1 MKDKLRNFIESLFED
16 APKNKQTIE
25 LKEEMLQNL
34 IDKQND
40 LVDSGKSSDAAYNIA
55 PASIGDIH
63 ELIRQ
68 IEKREEN
75 NPLFE
80 QNYDKGRKRFALLL
94 SISVM
99 LYILCV
105 VPVILLEDSVLG
117 VVIMFVMVAI
127 ATGLILYNNMTKP
140 KYLKKDSTVVEEFK
154 EWKANSTE
162 KNTLY
167 QSITKVMWSCITI
180 LYFIVSFLTMAWHIT
195 WIIFLIGSAI
205 QGIIRAIFEL
215 KKQVIK

>member
-34 IDKQND
+34 IDKYND
-40 LVDSGKSSDAAYNIA
+40 LVDSGKSSEAAYNIA
-55 PASIGDIH
+55 TASIGDIH

-105 VPVILLEDSVLG
+105 VPVILLEDSILG

-215 KKQVIK
+215 KK

>member
-34 IDKQND
+34 IDKYND
-40 LVDSGKSSDAAYNIA
+40 LVDSGKSSEAAYNIA
-55 PASIGDIH
+55 TASIGDIH

-127 ATGLILYNNMTKP
+127 ATGRILYNNMTKP

-215 KKQVIK
+215 KK

>member
-34 IDKQND
+34 IDKYND
-40 LVDSGKSSDAAYNIA
+40 LVDSGKSSEAAYNIA
-55 PASIGDIH
+55 TASIGDIH

-75 NPLFE
+75 NPLIE

-215 KKQVIK
+215 KK

>member
-34 IDKQND
+34 IDKYND
-40 LVDSGKSSDAAYNIA
+40 LVDSGKSSEAAYNIA
-55 PASIGDIH
+55 TASIGDIH

-105 VPVILLEDSVLG
+105 VPVILLEDSILG

-127 ATGLILYNNMTKP
+127 ATGLILYNNMTKS

-215 KKQVIK
+215 KK

>member
-34 IDKQND
+34 IDKYND
-40 LVDSGKSSDAAYNIA
+40 LVDSGKSSEAAYNIA
-55 PASIGDIH
+55 TPSIGDIL

-215 KKQVIK
+215 KK

>member
-34 IDKQND
+34 IDKYND
-40 LVDSGKSSDAAYNIA
+40 LVDSGKSSEAAYNIA
-55 PASIGDIH
+55 TASIGDIH

-205 QGIIRAIFEL
+205 QGIIRAIFEF
-215 KKQVIK
+215 KK

>member
-34 IDKQND
+34 IDKYND
-40 LVDSGKSSDAAYNIA
+40 LVDSGKSSEAAYNIA
-55 PASIGDIH
+55 TASIGDIH

-195 WIIFLIGSAI
+195 WIIFLICSAI

-215 KKQVIK
+215 KK

>member
-1 MKDKLRNFIESLFED
+1 MKNKLRNFIESLFED

-34 IDKQND
+34 IDKYND
-40 LVDSGKSSDAAYNIA
+40 LVDSGKSSEAAYNIA
-55 PASIGDIH
+55 TASIGDIH

-215 KKQVIK
+215 KK

>member
-34 IDKQND
+34 IDKYND
-40 LVDSGKSSDAAYNIA
+40 LVDSGKSSEAAYNIA
-55 PASIGDIH
+55 TASIGDIH

-75 NPLFE
+75 NSLFE

-215 KKQVIK
+215 KK

>member
-34 IDKQND
+34 IDKYND
-40 LVDSGKSSDAAYNIA
+40 LVDSGKSSEAAYNIA
-55 PASIGDIH
+55 TASIGDIH

-215 KKQVIK
+215 KNR

>member
-34 IDKQND
+34 IDKYND
-40 LVDSGKSSDAAYNIA
+40 LVDSGKSSEAAYNIA
-55 PASIGDIH
+55 TASIGDIH

-105 VPVILLEDSVLG
+105 VPVILLEASVLG

-215 KKQVIK
+215 KK

>member
-34 IDKQND
+34 IDKYND
-40 LVDSGKSSDAAYNIA
+40 LVDSGKSSEAAYNIA
-55 PASIGDIH
+55 TVNIGDIH

-215 KKQVIK
+215 KK

>member
-34 IDKQND
+34 IDKYND
-40 LVDSGKSSDAAYNIA
+40 LVDSGKSSEASYNIA
-55 PASIGDIH
+55 TASIGDIH

-215 KKQVIK
+215 KK

>member
-34 IDKQND
+34 IDKYND
-40 LVDSGKSSDAAYNIA
+40 LVDSGKSSEAAYNIA
-55 PASIGDIH
+55 TASIGDIH

-68 IEKREEN
+68 IEKKEEN

-215 KKQVIK
+215 KK

>member
-25 LKEEMLQNL
+25 LKEEKLQNL
-34 IDKQND
+34 IDKYND
-40 LVDSGKSSDAAYNIA
+40 LVDSGKSSEAAYNIA
-55 PASIGDIH
+55 TASIGDIH

-215 KKQVIK
+215 KK

>member
-34 IDKQND
+34 IDKYND
-40 LVDSGKSSDAAYNIA
+40 LVDSGKSSEAAYNIA
-55 PASIGDIH
+55 TASIGDIH

-117 VVIMFVMVAI
+117 VVIMFVMAGI

-215 KKQVIK
+215 KK

>member
-34 IDKQND
+34 IDKYND
-40 LVDSGKSSDAAYNIA
+40 LVDSGKSSEAAYNIA
-55 PASIGDIH
+55 TASIGDIH

-105 VPVILLEDSVLG
+105 VPVILLDDSVLG

-215 KKQVIK
+215 KK

>member
-34 IDKQND
+34 IDKYND
-40 LVDSGKSSDAAYNIA
+40 LVDSGKSSEAAYNIA
-55 PASIGDIH
+55 TASIGDIH

-80 QNYDKGRKRFALLL
+80 QNYDTGRKRFALLL

-215 KKQVIK
+215 KK

>member
-34 IDKQND
+34 IDKYND
-40 LVDSGKSSDAAYNIA
+40 LVDSGKSSEAAYNIA
-55 PASIGDIH
+55 TASIGDIH

-80 QNYDKGRKRFALLL
+80 QNYDKGRKRFTLLL

-215 KKQVIK
+215 KK

>member
-16 APKNKQTIE
+16 APKNKKTIE

-34 IDKQND
+34 IDKYND
-40 LVDSGKSSDAAYNIA
+40 LVDSGKSSEAAYNIA
-55 PASIGDIH
+55 TASIGDIH

-215 KKQVIK
+215 KK

>member
-34 IDKQND
+34 IDKYND
-40 LVDSGKSSDAAYNIA
+40 LVDSGKSSEAAYNIA
-55 PASIGDIH
+55 TASIGDIH

-154 EWKANSTE
+154 EWKAKSTE

-215 KKQVIK
+215 KK

>member
-34 IDKQND
+34 IDKYND
-40 LVDSGKSSDAAYNIA
+40 LVDSGKSSEAAYNIA
-55 PASIGDIH
+55 TASIGDIH

-117 VVIMFVMVAI
+117 VVRMFVMVAI

-215 KKQVIK
+215 KK

>member
-34 IDKQND
+34 IDKYND
-40 LVDSGKSSDAAYNIA
+40 LVDSGKSSEVAYNIA
-55 PASIGDIH
+55 TASIGDIH

-215 KKQVIK
+215 KK

>member
-34 IDKQND
+34 IDKYND
-40 LVDSGKSSDAAYNIA
+40 LVDSGKSSEAAYDIA
-55 PASIGDIH
+55 TASIGDIH

-215 KKQVIK
+215 KK

>member
-34 IDKQND
+34 IDKYND
-40 LVDSGKSSDAAYNIA
+40 LVDSGKSSEAAYNIA
-55 PASIGDIH
+55 TASIGDIH

-167 QSITKVMWSCITI
+167 QSITKVKWSCITI

-215 KKQVIK
+215 KK

>member
-34 IDKQND
+34 IDKYND
-40 LVDSGKSSDAAYNIA
+40 LVDSGKSSEAAYNIA
-55 PASIGDIH
+55 TASIGDIN

-215 KKQVIK
+215 KK

>member
-34 IDKQND
+34 IYKYND
-40 LVDSGKSSDAAYNIA
+40 LVDSGKSSEAAYNIA
-55 PASIGDIH
+55 TASIGDIH

-215 KKQVIK
+215 KK

>member
-34 IDKQND
+34 IDKYND
-40 LVDSGKSSDAAYNIA
+40 SVDSGKSSEAAYNIA
-55 PASIGDIH
+55 TASIGDIH

-215 KKQVIK
+215 KK

>member
-1 MKDKLRNFIESLFED
+1 MKDKLRKFIESLFED

-34 IDKQND
+34 IDKYND
-40 LVDSGKSSDAAYNIA
+40 LVDSGKSSEAAYNIA
-55 PASIGDIH
+55 TASIGDIH

-215 KKQVIK
+215 KK

>member
-1 MKDKLRNFIESLFED
+1 MLQ
-16 APKNKQTIE
+16 KNKQTIE

-34 IDKQND
+34 IDKYND
-40 LVDSGKSSDAAYNIA
+40 LVDSGKSSEAAYNIA
-55 PASIGDIH
+55 TASIGDIH

-180 LYFIVSFLTMAWHIT
+180 LYFIVSFFNNGLAYHVDYFFNWQCYSRNYSCHIRT
-195 WIIFLIGSAI
+195 
-205 QGIIRAIFEL
+205 
-215 KKQVIK
+215 

>member
-34 IDKQND
+34 IDKYND
-40 LVDSGKSSDAAYNIA
+40 LVDSGKSSEAAYNIA
-55 PASIGDIH
+55 TASIGDIH

-105 VPVILLEDSVLG
+105 VPVILLEDNVLG

-215 KKQVIK
+215 KK

>member
-1 MKDKLRNFIESLFED
+1 MKDKLRNFIESLFEE
-16 APKNKQTIE
+16 APKNKQTFE

-34 IDKQND
+34 IDKYND
-40 LVDSGKSSDAAYNIA
+40 LVDSGKSSEAAYNIA
-55 PASIGDIH
+55 TASIGDIH
-63 ELIRQ
+63 DLNWQ
-68 IEKREEN
+68 IEKRGEN
-75 NPLFE
+75 SPLFE

-94 SISVM
+94 SISVI
-99 LYILCV
+99 LYILSV
-105 VPVILLEDSVLG
+105 APVILLEDSVLG
-117 VVIMFVMVAI
+117 LVIMFVMVAI

-215 KKQVIK
+215 KK

>member
-1 MKDKLRNFIESLFED
+1 MKDKLRNFIESLFEKKK
-16 APKNKQTIE
+16 KNKQTIE

-34 IDKQND
+34 IDKYND
-40 LVDSGKSSDAAYNIA
+40 LVDSGKSSEAAYNIA
-55 PASIGDIH
+55 TASIGDIH

-215 KKQVIK
+215 KK

>member
-34 IDKQND
+34 IDKYND
-40 LVDSGKSSDAAYNIA
+40 LVDSGKSSEAAYNIA
-55 PASIGDIH
+55 TASIGDIH

-167 QSITKVMWSCITI
+167 KSITKVMWSCITI

-215 KKQVIK
+215 KK

>member
-1 MKDKLRNFIESLFED
+1 MRNFIESLFED

-34 IDKQND
+34 IDKYND
-40 LVDSGKSSDAAYNIA
+40 LVDSGKSSEAAYNIA
-55 PASIGDIH
+55 TASIGDIH

-117 VVIMFVMVAI
+117 VVIMFVMAAI

-215 KKQVIK
+215 KK

>member
-34 IDKQND
+34 IDKYND
-40 LVDSGKSSDAAYNIA
+40 LVDSGKSSEAAYNIA
-55 PASIGDIH
+55 TASIGDIH

-68 IEKREEN
+68 IGKREEN

-215 KKQVIK
+215 KK

>member
-34 IDKQND
+34 IDKYND
-40 LVDSGKSSDAAYNIA
+40 LVDSGKSSEAAYNIA
-55 PASIGDIH
+55 TASIGDIH

-215 KKQVIK
+215 KK

>member
-34 IDKQND
+34 IDKYND
-40 LVDSGKSSDAAYNIA
+40 LVDSGKSSEAAYNIA
-55 PASIGDIH
+55 TASIGDIH

-127 ATGLILYNNMTKP
+127 ATGLILYNNMTKH
-140 KYLKKDSTVVEEFK
+140 KYLKKNSTVVEEFK

-215 KKQVIK
+215 KK